1 MKIDLLK
8 ICEENK
14 KIEDLQEE
22 VNLKKELR
30 NLISAVIKNND
41 DYTTGSKKL
50 VEELKVKYKEEERW
64 SSSFY
69 SYDKVKEYKIKL
81 TKENIKK
88 IQKYID
94 KEN

>member
-14 KIEDLQEE
+14 KIEELKEE

-30 NLISAVIKNND
+30 NLISAIIKNND
-41 DYTTGSKKL
+41 NYTTDSKKL
-50 VEELKVKYKEEERW
+50 VEELKVKYKEEEICGH
-64 SSSFY
+64 SFFDY
-69 SYDKVKEYKIKL
+69 GKVKEYKIKL